1 MRKTFIAL
9 FLCLF
14 SAFSY
19 AQEISIDT
27 IPFRLDNK
35 LLVFKASINDVEIDF
50 AFDTG
55 ANLGLSNSPLQSKTG
70 LIVKSG
76 SQTITDANLKK
87 VTINNTVIKKMRI
100 GSHRLEN
107 IKGAIYDMEF
117 LTCHQ
122 FYLLG
127 MDVIGRLN
135 WKIDFKKQLIFV
147 SKKAFPISN
156 TFIEI
161 PVSNITRRPKTILNL
176 NGIKYPNCLIDLGY
190 TGSIEIPENPE
201 LNLQYQQ
208 LIGSRKTSIGLN
220 SNMSVSGLGKADT
233 VKTLLIDQLEIGP
246 LNVKNATCAI
256 SEKTDFKIGIGFFST
271 QTTGLILNNSVGKYF
286 VEPIEIAKQTP
297 LPLDARVT
305 FQDGQLVIT
314 SLNLNKN
321 SSTLMLTLGE
331 RIKSINGRQASD
343 FTDNCQF
350 LIEYYH
356 THAASIQIE
365 QLNGSIIT
373 VKRSELL

>member
-1 MRKTFIAL
+1 MSN
-9 FLCLF
+9 F
-14 SAFSY
+14 SPRLYIFS
-19 AQEISIDT
+19 I
-27 IPFRLDNK
+27 LM
-35 LLVFKASINDVEIDF
+35 
-50 AFDTG
+50 
-55 ANLGLSNSPLQSKTG
+55 NLHMWRAGEEMQ
-70 LIVKSG
+70 I
-76 SQTITDANLKK
+76 
-87 VTINNTVIKKMRI
+87 R
-100 GSHRLEN
+100 
-107 IKGAIYDMEF
+107 AI
-117 LTCHQ
+117 H
-122 FYLLG
+122 
-127 MDVIGRLN
+127 
-135 WKIDFKKQLIFV
+135 
-147 SKKAFPISN
+147 
-156 TFIEI
+156 
-161 PVSNITRRPKTILNL
+161 
-176 NGIKYPNCLIDLGY
+176 
-190 TGSIEIPENPE
+190 
-201 LNLQYQQ
+201 
-208 LIGSRKTSIGLN
+208 
-220 SNMSVSGLGKADT
+220 
-233 VKTLLIDQLEIGP
+233 
-246 LNVKNATCAI
+246 
-256 SEKTDFKIGIGFFST
+256 IGFFST